1 MTRSTTG
8 RWQSATIP
16 TEMGR
21 PANESPTCS
30 ISLSGAKPPR
40 TLNPLSADTLESAA
54 QRVERWLLESDALV
68 KGGPQRGGVAGWLD
82 RDGRPEF
89 VYLEITG
96 YYLTTMAWLAAAAA
110 NSAER
115 RQRALERGR
124 RAVEWMRS
132 VTIGEAVPPTR
143 LYLSSGR
150 GDWRNAA
157 IFTFD
162 LAMAARGVACFAAV
176 TGSDEGVTL
185 LHDLGAR
192 LDEICSNTAL
202 LPSHVLRS
210 GMGNTVPDRWSTRPG
225 PHHLKAAAALL
236 RLPRG
241 ILGDAVIQACRATVT
256 HWKAALQTSWPCS
269 ELHPL
274 LYGVEGL
281 LIQEPAVREETLDS
295 VEQIYERLL
304 RLQGQDGSL
313 PSLAVRGSGEVRSD
327 VLAQALRAGA
337 LLQASGRLRGDDWT
351 QRLDALTAAL
361 LRHIGEDGG
370 VWFAMNH
377 KIANTWCAMFTH
389 QALLLH
395 ARARSGELATQEA
408 SWLV

>member
-1 MTRSTTG
+1 
-8 RWQSATIP
+8 
-16 TEMGR
+16 MGM

-40 TLNPLSADTLESAA
+40 TLNSLSADTLENAA
-54 QRVERWLLESDALV
+54 RRVEGWLLESDALLP
-68 KGGPQRGGVAGWLD
+68 GGPHRGGVAGWLD

-96 YYLTTMAWLAAAAA
+96 YYLTSMAWLAAGAA
-110 NSAER
+110 NSSHR
-115 RQRALERGR
+115 RERALERGR
-124 RAVEWMRS
+124 RAVDWMRS
-132 VTIGEAVPPTR
+132 VTAGEAVPPTR

-150 GDWRNAA
+150 DDWRNAA

-176 TGSDEGVTL
+176 TRVDEGVAL
-185 LHDLGAR
+185 LRDLGAR
-192 LDEICSNTAL
+192 LEEICSNTPL
-202 LPSHVLRS
+202 LPSHGLRD
-210 GMGNTVPDRWSTRPG
+210 GTGNTVPDRWSTRPG
-225 PHHLKAAAALL
+225 PHHIKAAAALL
-236 RLPRG
+236 RLPEG
-241 ILGDAVIQACRATVT
+241 VLGDAVIQACRATIT

-281 LIQEPAVREETLDS
+281 LIQESAVREETLDS

-313 PSLAVRGSGEVRSD
+313 PSVAVRGSGEVRSD
-327 VLAQALRAGA
+327 VLAQTLRAGA
-337 LLQASGRLRGDDWT
+337 LLQAGGRLRDDDWSR
-351 QRLDALTAAL
+351 RLDALTAAL
-361 LRHIGEDGG
+361 LRHVGEDGG
-370 VWFAMNH
+370 VLFAMDQ
-377 KIANTWCAMFTH
+377 KIANTWCAIFTH